1 MNLSNM
7 TTDELY
13 ERIRSYANSA
23 SDFDLDQQ
31 DWYVTAIREILDELD
46 ERIADAITEKAE

>member
-13 ERIRSYANSA
+13 ELIRSIANSA
-23 SDFDLDQQ
+23 RDFDLDEQ

-46 ERIADAITEKAE
+46 DRIYNAITTEE

>member
-1 MNLSNM
+1 MKYANM

-13 ERIRSYANSA
+13 ERVRSLANSA

-31 DWYVTAIREILDELD
+31 DWYVTSIREILDELD
-46 ERIADAITEKAE
+46 ERIQNSMTVEE

>member
-13 ERIRSYANSA
+13 ERIRSLANSA

-46 ERIADAITEKAE
+46 ERIQNSMTVEE